1 MKKIKKDKG
10 QNDEKSAAQV
20 VHFPA
25 NVLGPVAAFLSG
37 QVQKLERNK
46 KKLSEEDPFSDESR
60 VTNNAAS
67 DTEAEEQ
74 YGHAR
79 TSALREQVD
88 RKIIQMKKAL
98 TRVRMGKYGIC
109 ENCGKMIDTDRLMV
123 YPEATLCVSCEAKKE
138 K

>member
-1 MKKIKKDKG
+1 MKKVQKNKNTKT
-10 QNDEKSAAQV
+10 EPSVKET

-25 NVLGPVAAFLSG
+25 NVLGPVASFLSA
-37 QVQKLERNK
+37 QVQKLEGNK
-46 KKLSEEDPFSDESR
+46 KKLTEEDPFSDESR
-60 VTNNAAS
+60 VTNNAAP

-98 TRVRMGKYGIC
+98 ARVRMGKYGIC
-109 ENCGKMIDTDRLMV
+109 ESCGKMIDTDRLMV